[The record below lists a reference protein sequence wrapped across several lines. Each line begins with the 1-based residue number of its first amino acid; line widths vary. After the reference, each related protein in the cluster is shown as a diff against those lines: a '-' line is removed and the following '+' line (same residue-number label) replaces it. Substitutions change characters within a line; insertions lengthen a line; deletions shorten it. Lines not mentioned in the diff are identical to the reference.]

1 MQVANLLR
9 LFKIPQVSYAS
20 TGTSLSDKTRYDF
33 FARTVPPDTYQAL
46 ALVDLVQMFNWSYVS
61 LVTSE
66 GQYGDSGLNAF
77 TREAKKRSIC
87 IAMSEK
93 VPQNADAS
101 SFQTIVMNL
110 HSKPGAKGVVLFL
123 RAEDNRGILDAAQAL
138 NLTKHFTFIASDGW
152 GRQDKLV
159 RGVEQAAQGALTLEL
174 ANKEILEFDHYM
186 GNLTIEHS
194 R

>member
-1 MQVANLLR
+1 M
-9 LFKIPQVSYAS
+9 SYAS

-93 VPQNADAS
+93 VPQNGDRYA
-101 SFQTIVMNL
+101 FQSIVWNL
-110 HSKPGAKGVVLFL
+110 HSKPGARGVVLFL
-123 RAEDNRGILDAAQAL
+123 RAEDNRGILEAVEQL
-138 NLTKHFTFIASDGW
+138 NLTKHFTFVASDGW

-159 RGVEQAAQGALTLEL
+159 HGVEMAAQGALTLEL
-174 ANKEILEFDHYM
+174 ANKEIAEFDDYIS
-186 GNLTIEHS
+186 NLTIEHS

>member
-1 MQVANLLR
+1 MANLLR

-93 VPQNADAS
+93 VPQNADAN
-101 SFQTIVMNL
+101 SFQAIVLNL

-174 ANKEILEFDHYM
+174 ANKEIREFDHYM